1 MALGRPLGR
10 ETPAWEVQQGLWPL
24 AASLGSEMALDLKE
38 RKYQKGNEMGT
49 G

>member
-1 MALGRPLGR
+1 MALGRPLVR
-10 ETPAWEVQQGLWPL
+10 ESAEWEVQQELWPL
-24 AASLGSEMALDLKE
+24 AASLGSEMVLDLEE

>member
-10 ETPAWEVQQGLWPL
+10 ESAEWEVQQGLWPL
-24 AASLGSEMALDLKE
+24 AAGLGSEIVLDLEE
-38 RKYQKGNEMGT
+38 RKYQKGNEMGA

>member
-1 MALGRPLGR
+1 MALSRPLVR
-10 ETPAWEVQQGLWPL
+10 ESAEWEVQQGLCPL
-24 AASLGSEMALDLKE
+24 AAGLGSEMVLDLEE